1 MLSDQCDPFL
11 NPKNYCGYFKGK
23 VQVFGQNLVSDDTVP
38 ELMQLALDT
47 VEETQ
52 SIVSNLGVVRLL
64 PSSKMSTSNN
74 GTIPEYGGDGMV
86 EDESGYNMTSIA
98 KASFAVASFTMI
110 LGVICLIMWVKNDL
124 KRHRNV
130 KILDNNVS
138 GNGLLHYFKPNRT
151 FPDDTSRSTL
161 DAIYL
166 QDDYDR
172 HYSDIIPSGSDL
184 DHVFEDSSQ
193 VDPHLRAFDHEMNPR
208 ATYT

>member
-1 MLSDQCDPFL
+1 M
-11 NPKNYCGYFKGK
+11 K
-23 VQVFGQNLVSDDTVP
+23 
-38 ELMQLALDT
+38 LALDT
-47 VEETQ
+47 VEGTQ
-52 SIVSNLGVVRLL
+52 SIVSNLGVVRVLS
-64 PSSKMSTSNN
+64 SSKMSKSTN
-74 GTIPEYGGDGMV
+74 GTIPDYGGNSMV

-130 KILDNNVS
+130 KILDNTVS

-161 DAIYL
+161 DGIYL
-166 QDDYDR
+166 QDDHSRGYL
-172 HYSDIIPSGSDL
+172 DILPSGSDL
-184 DHVFEDSSQ
+184 DFVFEDSSQ
-193 VDPHLRAFDHEMNPR
+193 ADPSLRAFDHEMNPR